1 MLKKQVRL
9 TIILITGIISMASN
23 SAFSQNYRLVDKDRV
38 MTFARLSVTGK
49 DSLYYFIK
57 TDSVALDGP
66 DSVYYFSTQF
76 KNATGDPDCEWVRT
90 DTSILGFKMLIKP
103 DAQATHVFF
112 NQHGDSIFIK
122 SLVNIG
128 DYWTAYKW
136 PDGSFIKATVVNKL
150 ERTILPD
157 VEDTILRIQF
167 TVFNALNV
175 IMPDSFPTE
184 TKMDISKFHG
194 LTEFFNFNIFPLP
207 GDSIGRVLR
216 GLTNPYEN
224 VVDVD
229 AFRAFNYS
237 LGYEFH
243 YRETS
248 VPDIESG
255 AEKRVSAIK
264 YFVMTKTPLADGVTY
279 DIERIKYDTLY
290 FTDLPSVIVTWD
302 TIEVTYTYADYAYL
316 DSHEFTLFENLH
328 QGYSDF
334 VMDTAIYEGVPH
346 KNVFDHYIYNPD
358 TYCLSNPDGITQ
370 PIEIY
375 GDGIGTIYY
384 LDSTNADNYY
394 ELEMVYFQA
403 GLIQWGSPYDFSVL
417 DLEISNLE
425 TNNILI
431 YPNPASGIMYIEN
444 YSNFIPT
451 EWYIYDVNGKLILH
465 QQANSN
471 TFDVHLLKQGIYT
484 LTLVNDSFSVKKTF
498 VKL

>member
-1 MLKKQVRL
+1 MLKNQVRL
-9 TIILITGIISMASN
+9 AIILITGIISMVSTN
-23 SAFSQNYRLVDKDRV
+23 AFSQNYRLVDKDRE

-49 DSLYYFIK
+49 DSLFYFIK
-57 TDSVALDGP
+57 TDSVALEGL

-76 KNATGDPDCEWVRT
+76 QNVAGDPDCEWVRT

-122 SLVNIG
+122 SVVNIG
-128 DYWTAYKW
+128 DYWTVYKW

-224 VVDVD
+224 IVDVD
-229 AFRAFNYS
+229 AYRAYNFS

-248 VPDIESG
+248 VPDNQSD
-255 AEKRVSAIK
+255 ADKRISAIK
-264 YFVMTKTPLADGVTY
+264 YFIQTKTPLPDGVSY
-279 DIERIKYDTLY
+279 QVERVQYDTLY
-290 FTDLPSVIVTWD
+290 NDGVPSVNLKWD
-302 TIEVTYTYADYAYL
+302 TIELTFNYADFAYL
-316 DSHEFTLFENLH
+316 DAHEFTLFDH
-328 QGYSDF
+328 IHAGYSDW
-334 VMDTAIYEGVPH
+334 VKDTSLYEGVPH
-346 KNVFDHYIYNPD
+346 KNVYDHYVYND
-358 TYCLSNPDGITQ
+358 ATYCLSNPDNISQ
-370 PIEIY
+370 PVEIV
-375 GDGIGTIYY
+375 GDGLGQIYY
-384 LDSTNADNYY
+384 LDSLSADAYY
-394 ELEMVYFQA
+394 ELSMVYFQV
-403 GLIQWGSPYDFSVL
+403 GLITWGTPYDFSSL
-417 DLEISNLE
+417 DVAINQLAVEHLYV
-425 TNNILI
+425 
-431 YPNPASGIMYIEN
+431 YPNPTLNYLHIGIPVQDDTEMFIFDIQGRLVQKPVMHQGLIN
-444 YSNFIPT
+444 VSNLSP
-451 EWYIYDVNGKLILH
+451 GM
-465 QQANSN
+465 
-471 TFDVHLLKQGIYT
+471 YT
-484 LTLVNDSFSVKKTF
+484 LAVYSENSFKSATF
-498 VKL
+498 IKE